1 MFHASV
7 ASPLCTWAPGVE
19 SRCFHRSIGALYALE
34 REASSEAHS
43 GTTMLEIPSERPS
56 VVRGIEAHL
65 NPTVRARG
73 PGRLTPPGRMCRS
86 DNKE

>member
-1 MFHASV
+1 MSV
-7 ASPLCTWAPGVE
+7 VSNLCTRAPGVE
-19 SRCFHRSIGALYALE
+19 SLCLHQGIGALYALE

-56 VVRGIEAHL
+56 VVRGIGDHL